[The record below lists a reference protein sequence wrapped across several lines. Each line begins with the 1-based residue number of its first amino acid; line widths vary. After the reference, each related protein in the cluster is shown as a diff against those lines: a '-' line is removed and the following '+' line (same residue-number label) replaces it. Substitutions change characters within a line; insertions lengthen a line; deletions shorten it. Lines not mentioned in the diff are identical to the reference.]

1 MGVGTDF
8 GRRGDPKSVARR
20 KTGNNQVLARRA
32 AHTDGTHFKDERMA
46 LSSQSPRSDIRPD
59 RSGGRAPGPLSGM
72 GARVGLVGGAFIIA
86 GLGLIGIWKFAGT
99 AVPQAAKAMEQAAP
113 APTGTGTQPKTEP
126 AKTEPKPIDMGK
138 PNTGTLVPAPTSVP
152 RATAPAS
159 SGPSVPPAGGAPG
172 TSVPNVN
179 PAGENKNAPT
189 VPVPAKPGTTPQ
201 PSTNQPLPADG
212 AAGPGSG
219 TGSEGNTPGGVRA
232 LVDEAGRALAAGRPL
247 EARALLNTALLDSR
261 LPGEE
266 RKALRAQIAAM
277 NETLIFSPAVSK
289 GDPLT
294 DVYAIAAGDS
304 LVTLTRKQGLPVDWR
319 FIQRINQITNP
330 GGLRIGQKIKV
341 VRAPFHAVIH
351 KSDYRMDVYMG
362 DPLPPSASIGRE
374 MGPDGQDPSWTFV
387 RSFSVGLGESNGTPE
402 GAFVVRPKSKLT
414 NPRWVNPRTG
424 EVFEPDNPR
433 NPIGEHWLGLDGV
446 DEGTRKFTGYGI
458 HGTIDAA
465 SVGKQMSM
473 GCVRMNADDIAV
485 VYEVLVERI
494 STVKIVK

>member
-1 MGVGTDF
+1 
-8 GRRGDPKSVARR
+8 
-20 KTGNNQVLARRA
+20 
-32 AHTDGTHFKDERMA
+32 
-46 LSSQSPRSDIRPD
+46 
-59 RSGGRAPGPLSGM
+59 M
-72 GARVGLVGGAFIIA
+72 GARVGLVGGAFIVA
-86 GLGLIGIWKFAGT
+86 GLGLIGIWKFAGGT
-99 AVPQAAKAMEQAAP
+99 EPQAAQATEQASA
-113 APTGTGTQPKTEP
+113 APTGTGAQPQAEPPKTEP

-138 PNTGTLVPAPTSVP
+138 PNTGTLVPAPASSP
-152 RATAPAS
+152 PANAPAT
-159 SGPSVPPAGGAPG
+159 SGPNMPPAAPTGGAPG

-189 VPVPAKPGTTPQ
+189 LPVPLRPGTTPQ
-201 PSTNQPLPADG
+201 PSTGQPLPADG

-219 TGSEGNTPGGVRA
+219 LGGGGGSEGNAPSSVRA
-232 LVDEAGRALAAGRPL
+232 MVDEAGRAQAAGKPL
-247 EARALLNTALLDSR
+247 EARTLLNSALLDSR
-261 LPGEE
+261 LPTEE
-266 RKALRAQIAAM
+266 RKALRSQIAAM

-294 DVYAIAAGDS
+294 DVYAIASGDS

-319 FIQRINQITNP
+319 FIQRINKITNP
-330 GGLRIGQKIKV
+330 GALRVGQKIKV
-341 VRAPFHAVIH
+341 VRAPFHAVVH
-351 KSDYRMDVYMG
+351 KSDYRMDLYMG
-362 DPLPPSASIGRE
+362 DPLPASASIGRE

-424 EVFEPDNPR
+424 EVFEADNPK

-446 DEGTRKFTGYGI
+446 DDSTRKFTGYGI

-473 GCVRMNADDIAV
+473 GCVRMNADDVAI
-485 VYEVLVERI
+485 VYEVLVDRI